1 MLGLLEQIVK
11 QAAERIS
18 SQILTYVP
26 GLLAAIFI
34 LAVAWIVAKAVRW
47 LILKI
52 FKGVTFDRFLKR
64 SGLSAIINHA
74 GGLQTS
80 QVVAKTAYWIILV
93 AGMLAALN
101 SFNSDLSSRLTETAV
116 FLFPKLVAAAAIIIA
131 GTWIGRYFGRTTLIW
146 AVNEGMPWPRK
157 LAAFVRALFTFGGIV
172 AAADHLDFAR
182 NVFLAAFILVVGGI
196 VLAAS
201 LALGLSGRESVRN
214 YLHEGKGTAE
224 DSPDDRPL
232 WRHL

>member
-1 MLGLLEQIVK
+1 MLGLLKQILK
-11 QAAERIS
+11 QAVERIS

-26 GLLAAIFI
+26 GLLAAIFV
-34 LAVAWIVAKAVRW
+34 LAVAWIMAKAARW
-47 LILKI
+47 LIIKI
-52 FKGVTFDRFLKR
+52 FKGISVDRFLKR
-64 SGLSAIINHA
+64 SGLSSILDRS
-74 GGLQTS
+74 GRLQTS
-80 QVVAKTAYWIILV
+80 QVAAKTAYWIILV
-93 AGMLAALN
+93 AGMLVALN
-101 SFNSDLSSRLTETAV
+101 SFNSYLSSRLTEMAV
-116 FLFPKLVAAAAIIIA
+116 LLFPKLVGAAAIIVA

-157 LAAFVRALFTFGGIV
+157 LAAFVRALFTFVGIV

-182 NVFLAAFILVVGGI
+182 DVFLAAFILVVGGI

-214 YLHEGKGTAE
+214 YLHEGKGTDE
-224 DSPDDRPL
+224 ESPDDRPL

>member
-1 MLGLLEQIVK
+1 MLGLLEQILK
-11 QAAERIS
+11 QAVERIS

-34 LAVAWIVAKAVRW
+34 LAVAWILAKAVRW

-52 FKGVTFDRFLKR
+52 FKGITFDRFLKR
-64 SGLSAIINHA
+64 SGLSAIIDHA
-74 GGLQTS
+74 GRLQTS
-80 QVVAKTAYWIILV
+80 QVVAKTAYWVILA

-116 FLFPKLVAAAAIIIA
+116 FLFPKLVAATAIIVA

-182 NVFLAAFILVVGGI
+182 NVFLAAFILIVGGI

-201 LALGLSGRESVRN
+201 LALGLSGRESVRH
-214 YLHEGKGTAE
+214 YLHEGKGTSE
-224 DSPDDRPL
+224 ESPDDRPL